1 MCSSDLNNLNI
12 SPVAGKDAT
21 LSMESTDKTFR
32 YLDTEEIADQRKAK
46 EKVAG
51 VKK

>member
-1 MCSSDLNNLNI
+1 
-12 SPVAGKDAT
+12 
-21 LSMESTDKTFR
+21 MESTAKTFR
-32 YLDTEEIADQRKAK
+32 YLDIEEIADQRKAK